1 MRGDQKTQLSCTCAQ
16 RGCERMT
23 GLRAVRVILIFVILL
38 VFILNFA
45 WAEPLWSQ
53 GPPPPP
59 APRGRPDPPRLDARA
74 IDDHVQNVRRH
85 LEEIKPKDQ
94 DCEMLIA
101 VARRDLD
108 KAEEREHAN
117 DLFIADRLVA
127 ASDAFIHAA
136 EHPPHLEEG
145 PKGPRADAEEIA
157 SHLQRVYF
165 RLQQADFFA
174 RTGGDENAK
183 QLPDLARRF
192 YEKSLQAYD
201 KNNWFGADEFAKS
214 ADDTIRG
221 LENLAQAAT
230 PPPPRPR

>member
-1 MRGDQKTQLSCTCAQ
+1 MRGDQKTQLSCTCAH

-23 GLRAVRVILIFVILL
+23 GLREVRVILIFVILF
-38 VFILNFA
+38 VCILNFA

-136 EHPPHLEEG
+136 EHPPHLEEKG
-145 PKGPRADAEEIA
+145 PKARPHPPRWQIRNRKSPATCVF
-157 SHLQRVYF
+157 SLT
-165 RLQQADFFA
+165 
-174 RTGGDENAK
+174 TGGLFSHEHSATRRAK

-192 YEKSLQAYD
+192 TKSRLQAYD
-201 KNNWFGADEFAKS
+201 KNDWFGSRRVCEV
-214 ADDTIRG
+214 
-221 LENLAQAAT
+221 
-230 PPPPRPR
+230 